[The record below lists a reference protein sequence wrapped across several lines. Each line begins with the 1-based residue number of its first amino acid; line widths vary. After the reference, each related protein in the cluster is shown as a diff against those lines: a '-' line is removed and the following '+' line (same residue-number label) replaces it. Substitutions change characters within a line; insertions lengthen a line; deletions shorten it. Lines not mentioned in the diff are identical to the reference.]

1 MVMNKIDHQLFPG
14 KFADIDGNRMH
25 YIDEGPAHPLGTILM
40 LHGNPSWSF
49 YYRNLA
55 ATLKDR
61 YRVIVPDHIGCGL
74 SDKPSEN
81 DYCYQLEQRVTDVE
95 NLINQIAPDGPL
107 TLVVHDWGG
116 MIGTTF
122 ASRNPSRVE
131 RFVVL
136 NTGAFRLPES
146 KPLPLGLRIGRD
158 HLLGKILIRGFNT
171 FARGAAWVGC
181 KRNKMPKELR
191 DAYCAPYNSWANRVA
206 THLFVKHIPLHEG
219 DPGYD
224 IICTVEERLELFK
237 DKPMLI
243 CWGELDFVFDKH
255 FLAEWERRFPE
266 AEVHKF
272 ADCGHYILEDAA
284 DEVIPLI
291 KQFLSETEKAAL

>member
-1 MVMNKIDHQLFPG
+1 MVINKIDNQLFPG
-14 KFADIDGNRMH
+14 SFATVNGNRMH
-25 YIDEGPAHPLGTILM
+25 YLDEGPTKGSLGTVLM

-55 ATLKDR
+55 AQLKDR

-74 SDKPSEN
+74 SEKPSEDKYN
-81 DYCYQLEQRVTDVE
+81 YRLEQRVTDIE
-95 NLINQIAPDGPL
+95 TLIEQIAPEGPL

-122 ASRNPSRVE
+122 ATRHPE
-131 RFVVL
+131 RIERIVVL
-136 NTGAFRLPES
+136 NTGAFRLPKS

-158 HLLGKILIRGFNT
+158 SILGKILIRGFNS

-181 KRNKMPKELR
+181 KRNKMPKVLR

-206 THLFVKHIPLHEG
+206 THLFVKDIPLHKG

-224 IICTVEERLELFK
+224 IVCDVEEKLAQFTSI
-237 DKPMLI
+237 PMMI
-243 CWGELDFVFDKH
+243 AWGELDFVFDLH
-255 FLAEWERRFPE
+255 FLAEWERRFPN
-266 AEVHKF
+266 AEVHRF
-272 ADCGHYILEDAA
+272 PDCGHYILEDAA
-284 DEVIPLI
+284 DEVIALI
-291 KQFLSETEKAAL
+291 DNFLSKTQAQV